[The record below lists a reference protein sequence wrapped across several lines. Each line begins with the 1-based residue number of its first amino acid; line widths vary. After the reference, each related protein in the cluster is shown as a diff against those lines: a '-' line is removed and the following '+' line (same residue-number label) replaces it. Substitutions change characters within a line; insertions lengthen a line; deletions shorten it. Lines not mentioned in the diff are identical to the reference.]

1 MLLVYRHDIFLR
13 DENLPFFGQIE
24 GHDKELLSKRV
35 ICFRMAILFV
45 VNCVKKSTTNLF
57 CVIIDN
63 TTYQRSMTMD
73 IWHYPRTELATFI
86 LNGMDKGL
94 LQRVSIFAPRKRG
107 KMCKN

>member
-1 MLLVYRHDIFLR
+1 
-13 DENLPFFGQIE
+13 
-24 GHDKELLSKRV
+24 
-35 ICFRMAILFV
+35 
-45 VNCVKKSTTNLF
+45 
-57 CVIIDN
+57 
-63 TTYQRSMTMD
+63 MD